1 LITVSGLTKAFGGR
15 TLFRDVSFRL
25 VPGRRVA
32 LVGGNGVGKT
42 TILEIIVGLQRPDSG
57 EVHLA
62 KGSRIGYLPQE
73 LTEQAD
79 GTVIEEVLRGAAHVT
94 DLEEQLAR
102 LAADVARTGPGGPDE
117 DADAH
122 QHALAAYGE
131 IQHRFETLGGYG
143 VEAEARRILGG
154 LGFSAA
160 DGDRPV
166 SELSGGWRMRVA
178 LARLMLS
185 SPDLLVLDEP
195 TNHLDVESVA
205 WLEQYLQDWPGA
217 ILFVS
222 HDRDFLD
229 AVAERVIEVA
239 QGRATEYVGGFAEFV
254 VQREERFQAAIA
266 AAEAQQRQIAHIER
280 FVERFRYKATKAR
293 QVQSRIKTL
302 EKLERIEAPTRE
314 EVQARFSFPPPRRSS
329 RVVVEAED
337 VTVGFDGVPVLEH
350 VDLVLERGQKLALI
364 GPNGAGKTTLLRLLL
379 GRLQPMSGTVRLG
392 ANVDIAE
399 FAQHQVEALDFSRTV
414 LEELRRA
421 VGEEHGR
428 NLRSVLAAFGFKGD
442 AVDTEVA
449 DLSGGERTRLALAR
463 VMVEP
468 VNLLVLDEPTNHLD
482 LPSCDV
488 LEDALVA
495 YPGAVL
501 LVTHDR
507 YLIRS
512 VADAL
517 LEVRDG
523 RVVYHPSVDE
533 EVLAPRGVTA
543 AAGRAAPD
551 APTDAGSSG
560 SGRRV
565 SKAEQRRAAAGERR
579 AREQSTKALRTRVR
593 SLERQAQAAEQ
604 EAKELA
610 DQLADPTIYDD
621 HALVRELADR
631 HEAAAARAEQL
642 LAEWMEAQEELDRMS

>member
-1 LITVSGLTKAFGGR
+1 MR
-15 TLFRDVSFRL
+15 
-25 VPGRRVA
+25 
-32 LVGGNGVGKT
+32 
-42 TILEIIVGLQRPDSG
+42 
-57 EVHLA
+57 
-62 KGSRIGYLPQE
+62 
-73 LTEQAD
+73 
-79 GTVIEEVLRGAAHVT
+79 
-94 DLEEQLAR
+94 
-102 LAADVARTGPGGPDE
+102 
-117 DADAH
+117 
-122 QHALAAYGE
+122 
-131 IQHRFETLGGYG
+131 
-143 VEAEARRILGG
+143 GG
-154 LGFSAA
+154 LGFTHA

-166 SELSGGWRMRVA
+166 EELSGGWRMRVA

-185 SPDLLVLDEP
+185 APDLLVLDEP

-205 WLEQYLQDWPGA
+205 WLEKYLQDWPGA

-254 VQREERFQAAIA
+254 VQREERHQAAIA
-266 AAEAQQRQIAHIER
+266 AAEAQQRQIAHVER

-302 EKLERIEAPTRE
+302 EKLERLEAPTVE
-314 EVQARFSFPPPRRSS
+314 QVQARFSFPKPQRSA

-337 VTVGFDGVPVLEH
+337 ATVGFDGVPVLEH

-379 GRLQPMSGTVRLG
+379 GRLPAMAGHVQLG

-399 FAQHQVEALDFSRTV
+399 FAQHQVEALDFDRTV
-414 LEELRRA
+414 FEELRRA
-421 VGEEHGR
+421 VGDEHGR
-428 NLRSVLAAFGFKGD
+428 NLRTVLAAFGFKGD
-442 AVDTEVA
+442 AVDRKVA

-463 VMVEP
+463 IMVEP

-523 RVVYHPSVDE
+523 TVVYHPSVDE
-533 EVLAPRGVTA
+533 EVLAPKGVMA
-543 AAGRAAPD
+543 AASRATPEAAPSA
-551 APTDAGSSG
+551 APAGG
-560 SGRRV
+560 GRRQ
-565 SKAEQRRAAAGERR
+565 SKADQRRASAGERR
-579 AREQSTKALRTRVR
+579 AKEQSTKALKTRVR
-593 SLERQAQAAEQ
+593 SLERQAHEAENAAG
-604 EAKELA
+604 ELA
-610 DQLADPTIYDD
+610 AQLADPDIYDD
-621 HALVRELADR
+621 HALVRDLADR
-631 HEAAAARAEQL
+631 HEAAAAKAEQL
-642 LAEWMEAQEELDRMS
+642 LAEWMEAQEELDAHS